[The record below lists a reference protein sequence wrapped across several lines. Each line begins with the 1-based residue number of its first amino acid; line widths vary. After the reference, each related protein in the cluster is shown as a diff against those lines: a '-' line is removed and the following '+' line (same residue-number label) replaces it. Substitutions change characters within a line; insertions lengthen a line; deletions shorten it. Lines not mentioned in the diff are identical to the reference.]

1 MQLWVQGSTNLHRE
15 TDFQQAIRKGIKNQP
30 KQLLLVTSKEKI
42 FPQIYAKDK
51 KLYGLLPVEKGLI
64 QTLLVNVLKYFF

>member
-1 MQLWVQGSTNLHRE
+1 MQLWVQGSTNLHTE

-51 KLYGLLPVEKGLI
+51 KL
-64 QTLLVNVLKYFF
+64 